1 MVFPSFRPGYH
12 DHRNHRIRGLDG
24 GGKKGE
30 AMLKLKLAKDFP
42 RWGLYLARVE
52 PWREQKH
59 WAYDVLILAFIV
71 GIFVALFLAR

>member
-1 MVFPSFRPGYH
+1 
-12 DHRNHRIRGLDG
+12 
-24 GGKKGE
+24 
-30 AMLKLKLAKDFP
+30 MLKLKLAKDFP